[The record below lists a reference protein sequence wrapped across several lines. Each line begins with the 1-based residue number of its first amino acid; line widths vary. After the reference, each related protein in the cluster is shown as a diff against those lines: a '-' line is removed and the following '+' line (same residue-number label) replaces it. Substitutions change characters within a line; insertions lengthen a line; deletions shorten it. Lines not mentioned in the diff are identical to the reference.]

1 MSQAIVPLALR
12 LHASLWRGW
21 RTPPR
26 MNSRATSFHGSQTM
40 FSIRSVSAV
49 LLLFAAFSVGCRQ
62 APQRSAMPQEP
73 ARAVAASAS
82 VAAQASLPQRES
94 PPHTQ
99 QMSQTAT
106 HSSGE
111 PELQDVE
118 ERKGPFT
125 FGGQTFTVVA
135 HNKRVP
141 GKQGDFAQ
149 ALASLDIAD
158 AVGAVL
164 HHEEFP
170 DAVQNGEF
178 TETCS
183 VSVNQI
189 TGSNGA
195 GLLLD
200 TGCLPSAPLSG
211 GPWQIFGI
219 LNGKLAPIG
228 KPLYAEGEMGDFV
241 PGKVNHM
248 GNLTQILP
256 DELRIRLFT
265 GYFFVSVPVRV
276 NWMQGKLALA
286 QHCFYQTG
294 RGMAEGGCEMPIEGV
309 ERHPGEQELTFV
321 RMFTESNEQIGPPA
335 HVVVKK
341 DSRVEIL
348 AGKVLVTWE
357 EGKDGIGLGV
367 ADDIWVKVRI
377 DGKEGWIHSD
387 EDLQAIGLYRAG

>member
-1 MSQAIVPLALR
+1 ML
-12 LHASLWRGW
+12 
-21 RTPPR
+21 
-26 MNSRATSFHGSQTM
+26 
-40 FSIRSVSAV
+40 SIRSVSAV
-49 LLLFAAFSVGCRQ
+49 LLVLAAFSVGCRQ
-62 APQRSAMPQEP
+62 APHRSAMPQAV

-82 VAAQASLPQRES
+82 VTAQASLPRHES
-94 PPHTQ
+94 PRPNTQ
-99 QMSQTAT
+99 QMSPTAT
-106 HSSGE
+106 HSSEG

-125 FGGQTFTVVA
+125 FGGQTFTVLS
-135 HNKRVP
+135 HNKRVS
-141 GKQGDFAQ
+141 GKQGEFAQ
-149 ALASLDIAD
+149 ALASLDIED
-158 AVGAVL
+158 ATGAVL

-170 DAVQNGEF
+170 HTVENGEF

-183 VSVNQI
+183 VSVNPI

-195 GLLLD
+195 GLLVD
-200 TGCLPSAPLSG
+200 TGCLPSAPMSG

-219 LNGKLAPIG
+219 VNGKLATIG
-228 KPLYAEGEMGDFV
+228 KPFYAEGEMGDFV

-248 GNLTQILP
+248 GNLTQILA
-256 DELRIRLFT
+256 DELMIRLFT
-265 GYFFVSVPVRV
+265 GYFFVSVPIRV
-276 NWMQGKLALA
+276 NWMEGKLALA
-286 QHCFYQTG
+286 HHCFYQTG
-294 RGMAEGGCEMPIEGV
+294 HGMAEGGCEMPIEGV

-321 RMFTESNEQIGPPA
+321 RMFGEPHEQIVTPA

-341 DSRVEIL
+341 DSQVEIL
-348 AGKVLVTWE
+348 AGKVLVTWV

>member
-1 MSQAIVPLALR
+1 
-12 LHASLWRGW
+12 
-21 RTPPR
+21 
-26 MNSRATSFHGSQTM
+26 M

-49 LLLFAAFSVGCRQ
+49 LLLFAGFFGGCRQ
-62 APQRSAMPQEP
+62 APQRSAMPQERPRAVP
-73 ARAVAASAS
+73 ARAS
-82 VAAQASLPQRES
+82 VAPQASLPQRES
-94 PPHTQ
+94 LPNNQQVTQ
-99 QMSQTAT
+99 TPTRSF
-106 HSSGE
+106 GE
-111 PELQDVE
+111 LELQNVD
-118 ERKGPFT
+118 ERKGPFR
-125 FGGQTFTVVA
+125 FGGQTFTVVTLSK
-135 HNKRVP
+135 HMP

-149 ALASLDIAD
+149 ALASLDIVD
-158 AVGAVL
+158 AAGAVL

-170 DAVQNGEF
+170 HAVENGEF

-183 VSVNQI
+183 VSVSPI

-200 TGCLPSAPLSG
+200 TGCLPSAPMSG

-219 LNGKLAPIG
+219 VNGKLTPIG
-228 KPLYAEGEMGDFV
+228 KPLYAEGELGDFV
-241 PGKVNHM
+241 PGKINHV
-248 GNLTQILP
+248 GNLTQILA

-276 NWMQGKLALA
+276 SWMDGNLALA

-294 RGMAEGGCEMPIEGV
+294 HGVAEGGCEMPIEGV
-309 ERHPGEQELTFV
+309 ERHPSEQELTFV
-321 RMFTESNEQIGPPA
+321 RMFSESNEQIGAPA

-348 AGKVLVTWE
+348 AGKVLVKWE
-357 EGKDGIGLGV
+357 ETKDGIGLGV

-377 DGKEGWIHSD
+377 GGKEGWIHTD

>member
-1 MSQAIVPLALR
+1 M
-12 LHASLWRGW
+12 
-21 RTPPR
+21 
-26 MNSRATSFHGSQTM
+26 
-40 FSIRSVSAV
+40 V
-49 LLLFAAFSVGCRQ
+49 L
-62 APQRSAMPQEP
+62 
-73 ARAVAASAS
+73 SAS
-82 VAAQASLPQRES
+82 VAVRAASRQGAS
-94 PPHTQ
+94 PSPNTQ
-99 QMSQTAT
+99 QAT
-106 HSSGE
+106 QKAAHSSGE

-125 FGGQTFTVVA
+125 FGGQTFMVLA
-135 HNKRVP
+135 HNKRVL

-149 ALASLDIAD
+149 ALASLDITD
-158 AVGAVL
+158 ASGAVV

-170 DAVQNGEF
+170 HSLENGDFSES
-178 TETCS
+178 CS
-183 VSVNQI
+183 VSVNPI

-200 TGCLPSAPLSG
+200 TGCLPSAPVSG
-211 GPWQIFGI
+211 GPWQVFGI
-219 LNGKLAPIG
+219 VNGKLTPLG

-241 PGKVNHM
+241 PGKVNHV
-248 GNLTQILP
+248 GNLTQILA
-256 DELRIRLFT
+256 DELRVRLFT
-265 GYFFVSVPVRV
+265 GYFFISVPVRV
-276 NWMQGKLALA
+276 NWMEGKLALA

-294 RGMAEGGCEMPIEGV
+294 HGVAEGGCEMSIEGV

-321 RMFTESNEQIGPPA
+321 RMFSESNEQIGTPA

-341 DSRVEIL
+341 DSNVEIL

-367 ADDIWVKVRI
+367 GDDIWVRVRI

>member
-1 MSQAIVPLALR
+1 
-12 LHASLWRGW
+12 
-21 RTPPR
+21 
-26 MNSRATSFHGSQTM
+26 M
-40 FSIRSVSAV
+40 FSIRSISVI
-49 LLLFAAFSVGCRQ
+49 LLPFTAFSGGCRQ
-62 APQRSAMPQEP
+62 TLQRSAARQEP

-82 VAAQASLPQRES
+82 VVAQRFLPQDES
-94 PPHTQ
+94 RSPNTQ
-99 QMSQTAT
+99 QTPQRAT

-135 HNKRVP
+135 HNKRMP
-141 GKQGDFAQ
+141 SGKQGDFAQ
-149 ALASLDIAD
+149 ALASLDIAN
-158 AVGAVL
+158 ASGAVV

-170 DAVQNGEF
+170 HAVENGDFSES
-178 TETCS
+178 CS
-183 VSVNQI
+183 VSVNPI

-200 TGCLPSAPLSG
+200 TGCLPSAPMSG
-211 GPWQIFGI
+211 GPWQVFGI
-219 LNGKLAPIG
+219 VNGRLAPVG

-241 PGKVNHM
+241 PGKVNHV
-248 GNLTQILP
+248 GNLIQILP
-256 DELRIRLFT
+256 DQLRVRLFT
-265 GYFFVSVPVRV
+265 GYFFISVPVRV
-276 NWMQGKLALA
+276 NWLEGKLALA

-294 RGMAEGGCEMPIEGV
+294 HGVAEGGCEMPIEGV
-309 ERHPGEQELTFV
+309 ERHAGEQELTFV
-321 RMFTESNEQIGPPA
+321 RMFSESNEQIGTPA

-367 ADDIWVKVRI
+367 SDDIWVKVRI

>member
-1 MSQAIVPLALR
+1 MS
-12 LHASLWRGW
+12 
-21 RTPPR
+21 
-26 MNSRATSFHGSQTM
+26 
-40 FSIRSVSAV
+40 SIRSVSAV
-49 LLLFAAFSVGCRQ
+49 LLLFVAFSVGCRQ
-62 APQRSAMPQEP
+62 APQRNAMPQEP

-82 VAAQASLPQRES
+82 AAAQASLPQRES
-94 PPHTQ
+94 PSPNTQ
-99 QMSQTAT
+99 VTQTT

-111 PELQDVE
+111 PELQDVK

-125 FGGQTFTVVA
+125 FGGQTFTVMVRS
-135 HNKRVP
+135 KRVP
-141 GKQGDFAQ
+141 GKQDDFAQ
-149 ALASLDIAD
+149 TLVSFDIVD
-158 AVGAVL
+158 AGGAVL

-170 DAVQNGEF
+170 YAIENREF

-183 VSVNQI
+183 MTVNPI

-200 TGCLPSAPLSG
+200 TRCLPSTPMSG

-219 LNGKLAPIG
+219 VNAKLAPIG
-228 KPLYAEGEMGDFV
+228 KPLSAEGEMGDFV
-241 PGKVNHM
+241 PGKINHI

-256 DELRIRLFT
+256 DQLTIRLYT

-276 NWMQGKLALA
+276 NWMEGKLALA

-294 RGMAEGGCEMPIEGV
+294 HGVAEGGCEMPIEGV

-321 RMFTESNEQIGPPA
+321 RMFTESNEQIGAPA

-348 AGKVLVTWE
+348 AGKVGVTWD

-367 ADDIWVKVRI
+367 AGDIWVKVRI
-377 DGKEGWIHSD
+377 DGKEGWIHTV
-387 EDLQAIGLYRAG
+387 EDLQAIGLYQAG

>member
-1 MSQAIVPLALR
+1 
-12 LHASLWRGW
+12 
-21 RTPPR
+21 
-26 MNSRATSFHGSQTM
+26 M
-40 FSIRSVSAV
+40 FSIRSVSGFF
-49 LLLFAAFSVGCRQ
+49 LLFAAFSVG
-62 APQRSAMPQEP
+62 
-73 ARAVAASAS
+73 RA
-82 VAAQASLPQRES
+82 QLPQRES
-94 PPHTQ
+94 PPSDTQ
-99 QMSQTAT
+99 QVSPTAT
-106 HSSGE
+106 RSSGKLG
-111 PELQDVE
+111 LQDVE

-141 GKQGDFAQ
+141 DKQAEI
-149 ALASLDIAD
+149 ALASLDIVD
-158 AVGAVL
+158 AAGAVL

-170 DAVQNGEF
+170 HAVQNGEF

-183 VSVNQI
+183 VSVNPI

-200 TGCLPSAPLSG
+200 TPCLPSDPLSG

-219 LNGKLAPIG
+219 VNGKLAPIG

-241 PGKVNHM
+241 PGKVNHT

-265 GYFFVSVPVRV
+265 GYFFISVPIRL
-276 NWMQGKLALA
+276 NWREGKLALA

-294 RGMAEGGCEMPIEGV
+294 HGMAEGGCEMPIEGV

-348 AGKVLVTWE
+348 RGKVLVMWK
-357 EGKDGIGLGV
+357 EGKDEVALGA

-387 EDLQAIGLYRAG
+387 EDLQAIGLYRAD

>member
-1 MSQAIVPLALR
+1 
-12 LHASLWRGW
+12 
-21 RTPPR
+21 
-26 MNSRATSFHGSQTM
+26 M
-40 FSIRSVSAV
+40 FSIPSVSAV
-49 LLLFAAFSVGCRQ
+49 SLLFAVFSGGCRQ
-62 APQRSAMPQEP
+62 AREPNALPQEP
-73 ARAVAASAS
+73 ARTVAASAS
-82 VAAQASLPQRES
+82 VATQASLPQRES
-94 PPHTQ
+94 LPPNTQ
-99 QMSQTAT
+99 QKSQMET
-106 HSSGE
+106 HSSGK

-135 HNKRVP
+135 HSKRVP
-141 GKQGDFAQ
+141 GKQGESAL

-158 AVGAVL
+158 AAGAVL

-170 DAVQNGEF
+170 HAVENGEF

-183 VSVNQI
+183 VSVNPI

-200 TGCLPSAPLSG
+200 TGCLPSAPMSG

-219 LNGKLAPIG
+219 VNGKLAPIG

-248 GNLTQILP
+248 GNLTQILA
-256 DELRIRLFT
+256 DELRVRLFT
-265 GYFFVSVPVRV
+265 GYFFVSVPVRL
-276 NWMQGKLALA
+276 NWMEGKLALA

-294 RGMAEGGCEMPIEGV
+294 HGTAEGGCEMPIEGV

-321 RMFTESNEQIGPPA
+321 RMFSESNEQIGTPA
-335 HVVVKK
+335 HVVIKK

-348 AGKVLVTWE
+348 AGRVLVTWE

-377 DGKEGWIHSD
+377 DGKEGWIHTD

>member
-1 MSQAIVPLALR
+1 ML
-12 LHASLWRGW
+12 
-21 RTPPR
+21 
-26 MNSRATSFHGSQTM
+26 
-40 FSIRSVSAV
+40 SIRCIPAV
-49 LLLFAAFSVGCRQ
+49 LLTFVAFSGGCRQ
-62 APQRSAMPQEP
+62 TLQRSAAPQEP
-73 ARAVAASAS
+73 ARAVAAGAS
-82 VAAQASLPQRES
+82 VAGRSPLPQDES
-94 PPHTQ
+94 RSPDTQ
-99 QMSQTAT
+99 QVPQRAT
-106 HSSGE
+106 HPSGE

-125 FGGQTFTVVA
+125 CGGQNFMVVT

-141 GKQGDFAQ
+141 GKQGDFVQ
-149 ALASLDIAD
+149 ALASLDISD
-158 AVGAVL
+158 ASGVVV

-170 DAVQNGEF
+170 HAVENGDFSES
-178 TETCS
+178 CS
-183 VSVNQI
+183 VSVNPI

-200 TGCLPSAPLSG
+200 TGCLPSAPMSG
-211 GPWQIFGI
+211 GPWQVFGI
-219 LNGKLAPIG
+219 VNGRLAPVG

-241 PGKVNHM
+241 PGKVNHV
-248 GNLTQILP
+248 GNLIQILP
-256 DELRIRLFT
+256 DQLRVRLFT
-265 GYFFVSVPVRV
+265 GYFFISVPVRV
-276 NWMQGKLALA
+276 NWLEGKLALA

-294 RGMAEGGCEMPIEGV
+294 HGVAEGGCEMPIEGV
-309 ERHPGEQELTFV
+309 ERHAGEQELTFV
-321 RMFTESNEQIGPPA
+321 RMFSESNEQIGTPA

-367 ADDIWVKVRI
+367 SDDIWVKVRI